1 MSNAM
6 KCVIVINE
14 TLPPGLIA
22 NTAAVL
28 GISIG
33 QHVPDLIGQEVVD
46 GSGGVHAGIV
56 TITVPILRADAVTLV
71 TLRQQASAADDLT
84 LIDFA
89 APAQESRT
97 YPDYQERMA
106 ATPADEL
113 AYLGIALY
121 GPQRTVKKLTGN
133 LPLLR

>member
-1 MSNAM
+1 M

-14 TLPPGLIA
+14 TLPLGLIA
-22 NTAAVL
+22 NTATVL
-28 GISIG
+28 GICIG
-33 QHVPDLIGQEVVD
+33 QRVPDLLGPDVVD

-56 TITVPILRADAVTLV
+56 TVTVPILRADAVALV
-71 TLRQQASAADDLT
+71 TLRQRASEAEDLT
-84 LIDFA
+84 LFDFA

-113 AYLGIALY
+113 AYLGIGLY
-121 GPQRTVKKLTGN
+121 GAQRTVKKLTGN
-133 LPLLR
+133 LALLR